1 MADPERHPDNYAPV
15 RWSIDDIQGL
25 RKDKSLTEWTETEA
39 SDFLIRNEGHIQDRL
54 VELGW
59 DVISDLMNMEE

>member
-1 MADPERHPDNYAPV
+1 MVDPERHPDNYAPV

-25 RKDKSLTEWTETEA
+25 RKDRSLTEWTEAEA
-39 SDFLIRNEGHIQDRL
+39 EDFLLSNEGKIQDRL

-59 DVISDLMNMEE
+59 DVIWDLMSMEE